1 MMKGERLTMTEPR
14 EEMVKRIATV
24 LARHHTDNAEEVAE
38 EVWAVVRG
46 RLAELVER
54 HEEEA
59 AQNRA
64 RRQT

>member
-1 MMKGERLTMTEPR
+1 MTEPR

-24 LARHHTDNAEEVAE
+24 LARHHVDNAEDVAD
-38 EVWAVVRG
+38 EVWSIVRE
-46 RLAELVER
+46 RFAELVQR